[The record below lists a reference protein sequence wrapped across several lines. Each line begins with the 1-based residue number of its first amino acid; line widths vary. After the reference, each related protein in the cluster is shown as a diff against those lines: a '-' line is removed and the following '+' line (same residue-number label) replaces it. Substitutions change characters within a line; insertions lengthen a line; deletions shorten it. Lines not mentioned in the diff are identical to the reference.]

1 MTRTTLANPD
11 ETRYLC
17 FFFSNMVSVLRTPFL
32 FLYLLDNELLL
43 AAKRKKGEGSWRLV
57 EGERAESRF
66 SRDGGSW
73 RQRLWGWSLMSVG
86 GGSGLAK
93 KWRRLV
99 KKKEGLS
106 SFGQKAKGMT
116 ERRMKEVVARPLWQL
131 LWMVLGEKIHET
143 VVDLHYVPTL

>member
-1 MTRTTLANPD
+1 
-11 ETRYLC
+11 
-17 FFFSNMVSVLRTPFL
+17 
-32 FLYLLDNELLL
+32 
-43 AAKRKKGEGSWRLV
+43 
-57 EGERAESRF
+57 
-66 SRDGGSW
+66 
-73 RQRLWGWSLMSVG
+73 VG

-131 LWMVLGEKIHET
+131 LWLVLGEKIHET
-143 VVDLHYVPTL
+143 LVNLHYVPTL